1 MAVNVMVNVP
11 VKQNIIVKKDAPLKL
26 HSDATKCC
34 YNTLF
39 LKELIKVKKRFN
51 SWEGGRVLPMMT
63 YKGRLHLLIQALGKG

>member
-1 MAVNVMVNVP
+1 MVNVP
-11 VKQNIIVKKDAPLKL
+11 VKQNIIGKKDAPLKL

-51 SWEGGRVLPMMT
+51 SWGGGEGTPYDGL
-63 YKGRLHLLIQALGKG
+63 